1 MLFKTKLKNKERLK
15 NVFSI
20 KLPSPQHK
28 KIWIFTNAF
37 KENDQNGDYYEWK
50 DANLIGI
57 ANIMHNF

>member
-15 NVFSI
+15 IVLSI

-37 KENDQNGDYYEWK
+37 KKNDQNGDYYEWK
-50 DANLIGI
+50 DANLP
-57 ANIMHNF
+57 

>member
-15 NVFSI
+15 NVLSI

-37 KENDQNGDYYEWK
+37 KENDQNGDY